1 MKKTKILQINTFPTK
16 ATGHIMMSI
25 HKMLTDSGYDSY
37 VCWGR
42 GRQSCGDHEIVI
54 SNNIDVKIHGM
65 YTRVFDKTGFASR
78 RLTRKFL
85 RRLDEIQPDII
96 HLHNIHGYY
105 LNIEMLFGYIR
116 EHNIKIVWTL
126 HDCWALTGHCAWF
139 DACNCEKWK
148 TGCHDCEQIDTYP
161 ISRIFDNSRW
171 NWKKK
176 KELFTG
182 LDINIVTPSK
192 WLAALVK
199 ESYLKKYPVK
209 VIYNGIDLN
218 TFKPTLLKDTK
229 EKYGLDNRP
238 VVLGVASEWTPRKG
252 LSDIIKLS
260 QIMRDIQFVVVG
272 LTEKQKKDLP
282 KNMIGIKRTENQN
295 ELAALYTVANVFFN
309 PTYEDNFPTTNL
321 EALACGT
328 PIVTYDTGG
337 SSECID
343 NIYTKLGII
352 VGSKIRKISSQK
364 IDLREVIK
372 ELNKMIDSDNQSIR
386 CDCRLG
392 ALQFNQKQ
400 RLKEYIVL
408 YGDILS

>member
-1 MKKTKILQINTFPTK
+1 MACCIGK
-16 ATGHIMMSI
+16 
-25 HKMLTDSGYDSY
+25 
-37 VCWGR
+37 
-42 GRQSCGDHEIVI
+42 
-54 SNNIDVKIHGM
+54 
-65 YTRVFDKTGFASR
+65 RV
-78 RLTRKFL
+78 
-85 RRLDEIQPDII
+85 
-96 HLHNIHGYY
+96 
-105 LNIEMLFGYIR
+105 LF
-116 EHNIKIVWTL
+116 E
-126 HDCWALTGHCAWF
+126 
-139 DACNCEKWK
+139 
-148 TGCHDCEQIDTYP
+148 
-161 ISRIFDNSRW
+161 
-171 NWKKK
+171 
-176 KELFTG
+176 
-182 LDINIVTPSK
+182 
-192 WLAALVK
+192 
-199 ESYLKKYPVK
+199 KYPVK

-295 ELAALYTVANVFFN
+295 ELAALYTVAKVFFN